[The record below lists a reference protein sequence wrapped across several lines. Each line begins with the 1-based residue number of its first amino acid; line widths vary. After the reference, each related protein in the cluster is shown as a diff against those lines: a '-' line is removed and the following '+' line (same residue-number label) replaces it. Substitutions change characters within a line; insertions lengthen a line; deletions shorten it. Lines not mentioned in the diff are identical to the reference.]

1 MAEYKQKENSVT
13 LWKNK
18 YKKDGDKKPDYTGNG
33 LVNGE
38 KKDFSLWINET
49 DKGDR
54 YLSGQ
59 FKEEYK
65 KKTPF

>member
-1 MAEYKQKENSVT
+1 MAEYKTKDNSFT

-18 YKKDGDKKPDYTGNG
+18 LKKDGDKKHYYTGNG
-33 LVNGE
+33 MVNGE

>member
-1 MAEYKQKENSVT
+1 MAEYKTKDNSFT

-18 YKKDGDKKPDYTGNG
+18 YKKDGHKKPDYTGNG
-33 LVNGE
+33 MVNGE

>member
-1 MAEYKQKENSVT
+1 MAEYKIKDYSFT

-33 LVNGE
+33 MVNGE

>member
-1 MAEYKQKENSVT
+1 MADYKPKEGT
-13 LWKNK
+13 FTMWKNK
-18 YKKDGDKKPDYTGNG
+18 FKKDGDKKPDYTGNG
-33 LVNGE
+33 MVNGE
-38 KKDFSLWINET
+38 KKDFSLWINQD